1 MPKSTPPEVVEV
13 VDAVETTPANVQVEQ
28 ITAAAVPATAKALAS
43 ASTTAP
49 AKVTKPKATPTKAAP
64 AKATKAAATKAAP
77 TVAAA
82 AKAEKPVVA
91 KAKVAVEAK
100 KATKAKPAKVVK
112 EKKVVVKKPK
122 LLRDSFTFPEADYAL
137 IAALKQR
144 ALAAGC
150 EAKKS
155 EVLRA
160 ALVVLSGVSEQELVN
175 AINGI
180 DKLKPGRPAK

>member
-1 MPKSTPPEVVEV
+1 MPKSIPPEAAEV
-13 VDAVETTPANVQVEQ
+13 IAEASPAAAQVEQ
-28 ITAAAVPATAKALAS
+28 ITTATVPATAKALSS
-43 ASTTAP
+43 ANTTAS
-49 AKVTKPKATPTKAAP
+49 AKVTKPKATPTKAEATKTAP
-64 AKATKAAATKAAP
+64 AKAAP
-77 TVAAA
+77 TAAAA
-82 AKAEKPVVA
+82 AKAEKPQAAKAAVETKKVA
-91 KAKVAVEAK
+91 KAKPV
-100 KATKAKPAKVVK
+100 KVLK

-122 LLRDSFTFPEADYAL
+122 LVRDSFTFPESDYAL
-137 IAALKQR
+137 IAELKQR

-160 ALVVLSGVSEQELVN
+160 ALVVLSGVSEQELVS

>member
-1 MPKSTPPEVVEV
+1 MPNSIPPK
-13 VDAVETTPANVQVEQ
+13 AAETLAEASPAIEQVEQ
-28 ITAAAVPATAKALAS
+28 ITATDVPATAKALSS
-43 ASTTAP
+43 ANAGAP
-49 AKVTKPKATPTKAAP
+49 AKVSKPKATPTKAAP
-64 AKATKAAATKAAP
+64 AKAVTTKTAPAKAAP
-77 TVAAA
+77 NVAAA
-82 AKAEKPVVA
+82 AKADKPVAA
-91 KAKVAVEAK
+91 KAKAAVETK
-100 KATKAKPAKVVK
+100 KVAKAKPAKVLK

-122 LLRDSFTFPEADYAL
+122 LVRDSFTFPESDYAL
-137 IAALKQR
+137 IAELKQR

-160 ALVVLSGVSEQELVN
+160 ALVVLSGLSEQDLVN